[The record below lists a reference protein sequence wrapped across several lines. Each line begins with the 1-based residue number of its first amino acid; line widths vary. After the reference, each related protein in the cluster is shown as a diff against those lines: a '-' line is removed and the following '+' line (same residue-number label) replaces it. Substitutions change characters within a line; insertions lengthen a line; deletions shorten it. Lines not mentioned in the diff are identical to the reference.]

1 MRDIKRYNYIEFYH
15 EQYNLHQQIR
25 DIKENLK
32 SFNIYMPK
40 YQLRLDDPSLAM
52 NQIKVDIRE
61 RLNSFFLET
70 DHSFALTNYE
80 YVTKTLTSSTS
91 EAISKIYK
99 QLGPFD
105 FF

>member
-1 MRDIKRYNYIEFYH
+1 
-15 EQYNLHQQIR
+15 
-25 DIKENLK
+25 
-32 SFNIYMPK
+32 MPK

-61 RLNSFFLET
+61 RLNSFFVET
-70 DHSFALTNYE
+70 DHSFALANYE
-80 YVTKTLTSSTS
+80 YVTKTLTQ
-91 EAISKIYK
+91 EVIGKIYK